1 MAMTLTLRFS
11 YNQRCLCDYAEA
23 FTSRVIRVR
32 LEGTGVLEGNGGTE
46 QAGPG
51 EKPRGDRSDISAVV
65 LLQGV
70 MLGLITNGGWFL
82 GQQSRTCLTS

>member
-1 MAMTLTLRFS
+1 MTLTLRFS
-11 YNQRCLCDYAEA
+11 YNQHCLCDYAEA
-23 FTSRVIRVR
+23 FTSRVISVR
-32 LEGTGVLEGNGGTE
+32 PEGTGVLEGNGDAE

-51 EKPRGDRSDISAVV
+51 EKPQGGRSDTSAVV

-82 GQQSRTCLTS
+82 GQESRACLTSS

>member
-1 MAMTLTLRFS
+1 M
-11 YNQRCLCDYAEA
+11 
-23 FTSRVIRVR
+23 
-32 LEGTGVLEGNGGTE
+32 LEGNGGAE

-70 MLGLITNGGWFL
+70 MLELITNGGWFL
-82 GQQSRTCLTS
+82 GQQSRTCLTSF